1 LSVKRA
7 ALADSK
13 TGMPVFQPYQIN
25 PQPHPHSFQNF
36 TQANAAASLHPQV
49 QHLTLAQH
57 PQSGPINYSA
67 INFPMPYATYP
78 ATFTLPCKISLINNL
93 FFNIIF
99 KFFSYLFK

>member
-1 LSVKRA
+1 
-7 ALADSK
+7 
-13 TGMPVFQPYQIN
+13 MPVFQPYQIN
-25 PQPHPHSFQNF
+25 PQAHSFQNF

-78 ATFTLPCKISLINNL
+78 ATFTLPCKLSLKKYFI
-93 FFNIIF
+93 FFI
-99 KFFSYLFK
+99 